1 MPLRVE
7 HPSELGYTSQMP
19 DSIQKLRG
27 DAVAAFEA
35 AVSAVQP
42 TNLVPEALQVDG
54 ERISIR
60 GDELPQA
67 SGRRVVAAIGKAAP
81 GLSEAWLAKLPAWA
95 HEMIVITPHGVP
107 VPDRVAEAATVL
119 RGAHPY
125 PDNHGEAAT
134 RRLLSLAADLG
145 ENDLLVVLLSGGGSA
160 LMAAPEAGLSLED
173 VRATTQALLEAGAP
187 IEDVNTVRRQLLAAA
202 GGGLARVAAPARV
215 VTLVL
220 SDVLGDPLPAIASG
234 PTVPSP
240 TSAADASAVLDRH
253 KILQRVPAAVVSF
266 LSDLAGRSENH
277 EWAELSR
284 IQILANNRTAVDAAA
299 AELATRGYRTE
310 VFEDFLEGEAS
321 ERGVEIADSA
331 RRLAAAGP
339 AGRVVGGETTV
350 TVKGSGRGGRNHELA
365 LAAAIRL
372 ADAPPCVVL
381 AAGTDGVD
389 GMAEAAGAVVD
400 PTTAARLRQAGID
413 PEPAL
418 ADNDAG
424 AALAAVGDV
433 IVTGPTGTN
442 VCDITIVLAP

>member
-1 MPLRVE
+1 M
-7 HPSELGYTSQMP
+7 SEL
-19 DSIQKLRG
+19 IQKLRR
-27 DAVAAFEA
+27 DAIAAFEA
-35 AVSAVQP
+35 AVAAVQP
-42 TNLVPEALQVDG
+42 ANLVPEALQVEG
-54 ERISIR
+54 ERVRIW
-60 GDELPQA
+60 GDELPQVE
-67 SGRRVVAAIGKAAP
+67 GRRVVAAIGKAAP
-81 GLSEAWLAKLPAWA
+81 GLSEAWLEKLPTWA
-95 HEMIVITPHGVP
+95 HEVIVITPHGVP
-107 VPDRVAEAATVL
+107 VPDPVAEAATVL

-125 PDNHGEAAT
+125 PDEHGEAAT
-134 RRLLSLAADLG
+134 RRLLSIATDLG

-160 LMAAPEAGLSLED
+160 LMAAPEQGLSLKD

-202 GGGLARVAAPARV
+202 GGGLARAAAPARV

-240 TSAADASAVLDRH
+240 TSAADAAAVLDRF
-253 KILQRVPAAVVSF
+253 KIRDRVPGAVVSF
-266 LSDLAGRSENH
+266 LAGLAGSAHDLR
-277 EWAELSR
+277 WAELSR

-299 AELATRGYRTE
+299 AELGRRGYHAE
-310 VFEDFLEGEAS
+310 VFESFLEGEAS
-321 ERGVEIADSA
+321 VRGAEIADIA
-331 RRLAAAGP
+331 RRLAAHGP

-372 ADAPPCVVL
+372 EAGNPCVVL

-400 PTTAARLRQAGID
+400 PTTAARLRQAGI
-413 PEPAL
+413 EPTRAL
-418 ADNDAG
+418 VDNDSG
-424 AALAAVGDV
+424 TALAAVGDA

-442 VCDITIVLAP
+442 VCDLTIVLSS